1 MLDFN
6 VLATCMLTQST
17 VNYTCLLQ
25 VQSIFN
31 VMHTSDGGEC

>member
-6 VLATCMLTQST
+6 VLAMLTQSI

-31 VMHTSDGGEC
+31 VMHTSDVGEC